1 MGLFDRLFGRK
12 NNVDSRAYK
21 REQAGRLSGMLIK
34 YVTERD
40 ENCCDNVIGH
50 GGNISVRNDELMVF
64 ASSDIIFRADV
75 DSLNISYLM
84 SGDGVILSGPN
95 KADEGR
101 EHTIIAH
108 FVYHRK

>member
-1 MGLFDRLFGRK
+1 MGLFDRIFGRK
-12 NNVDSRAYK
+12 KNTDSRAYK
-21 REQAGRLSGMLIK
+21 REQAERLSGMLIK

-84 SGDGVILSGPN
+84 SGDGVILTGPN
-95 KADEGR
+95 KVDGGR
-101 EHTIIAH
+101 EHSIIAH